1 MRSSQE
7 WSSFREGRRWRSELG
22 LLNLRACWISTRRF
36 IIGIEYMGLELKKD
50 QIIFNTTGGKTMGV
64 NELPS
69 GRAG

>member
-1 MRSSQE
+1 
-7 WSSFREGRRWRSELG
+7 
-22 LLNLRACWISTRRF
+22 
-36 IIGIEYMGLELKKD
+36 MGLKLKED